1 MLGLFEDRFAFSF
14 LFYLRAFTLLWQCT
28 CFSNVLAASAADLFS
43 MLALMLSLLCGGGFV
58 LKTRLEPQTV
68 IIPIGMPIEQ

>member
-1 MLGLFEDRFAFSF
+1 
-14 LFYLRAFTLLWQCT
+14 
-28 CFSNVLAASAADLFS
+28 VLAASAADLFS

-68 IIPIGMPIEQ
+68 IIPIGMPIEI